1 MTTNS
6 EFSSQVCWND
16 ISKSPF
22 FLRYRI
28 QCLGP
33 YGEVAPPLNLART
46 CMTHEAWSSDPA
58 ECVNHVCRIVC
69 QKPLP
74 HPALNSDVWALVIE
88 YVGTHVEVS
97 RSCPAYTPGI
107 SHYWH
112 HAIPSPLPPAGQ
124 AIKPRPMYGPVNW
137 YIDRFMRLHNEATPY
152 HGAYYAR
159 PLLANRSGWGVVRAA
174 FGPVTFFFILK
185 LKILAARK
193 VKQRYMK
200 CILPDTSNLRSRSPN
215 QSALGKTLM
224 TALRSPARRLVIE
237 FLIGCPPYP
246 QFPYYPSINRT

>member
-6 EFSSQVCWND
+6 ELPNQVCWND
-16 ISKSPF
+16 ILESPF
-22 FLRYRI
+22 FLRYRT
-28 QCLGP
+28 QCSGP
-33 YGEVAPPLNLART
+33 YGDTTPPLELTRT
-46 CMTHEAWSSDPA
+46 CMTHDAWSNEPV
-58 ECVNHVCRIVC
+58 ECVNRICRIVC
-69 QKPLP
+69 PALVP

-97 RSCPAYTPGI
+97 RSCPACTPGI

-112 HAIPSPLPPAGQ
+112 HAIPLPPPVAGQ
-124 AIKPRPMYGPVNW
+124 AIKPSPIYGPVNW
-137 YIDRFMRLHNEATPY
+137 YIDRFMRLHNEAIPY

-159 PLLANRSGWGVVRAA
+159 PLLDNHSGWSVVRAA

-200 CILPDTSNLRSRSPN
+200 CILPDTSNLRSKSPN
-215 QSALGKTLM
+215 QSRLGKVLM
-224 TALRSPARRLVIE
+224 TAVRSPARRLVIE
-237 FLIGCPPYP
+237 FLVGSPPYLC
-246 QFPYYPSINRT
+246 

>member
-6 EFSSQVCWND
+6 DFPSQVCWND
-16 ISKSPF
+16 ILKSPF

-28 QCLGP
+28 QSLVSIP
-33 YGEVAPPLNLART
+33 SLSFEVAPPLNLART

-58 ECVNHVCRIVC
+58 ECVDRICRIVC
-69 QKPLP
+69 PALVP
-74 HPALNSDVWALVIE
+74 HPALNRDVWALVIE
-88 YVGTHVEVS
+88 YVGSHVEVS
-97 RSCPAYTPGI
+97 RPCPAYTPGV

-112 HAIPSPLPPAGQ
+112 HAPPLRPLSVADQTRKPSP
-124 AIKPRPMYGPVNW
+124 IYGPVNW
-137 YIDRFMRLHNEATPY
+137 YIDRFMRLHNEAIPY
-152 HGAYYAR
+152 HGAHYAR

-174 FGPVTFFFILK
+174 FGPITFFFILK

-200 CILPDTSNLRSRSPN
+200 CILPDTSNLRNKSPN

-246 QFPYYPSINRT
+246 Y